1 MKKITALLLALAM
14 VFALAA
20 CGGGSTSPGSASS
33 AGSTASSGSG
43 DTTPVTT
50 SGDPVEGGSI
60 TVFWQ
65 EFYNGYDPSIA
76 DNRNYALWFDRL
88 WSPDWN
94 SSR

>member
-1 MKKITALLLALAM
+1 MKKFTALLLALAM

-20 CGGGSTSPGSASS
+20 CGGGSTSTPGSASS
-33 AGSTASSGSG
+33 AGGAATSSG
-43 DTTPVTT
+43 DATPVTA

-76 DNRNYALWFDRL
+76 DKRI
-88 WSPDWN
+88 
-94 SSR
+94 